1 MASNLFKLTV
11 NDYLEGLPEAT
22 QSKLY
27 QSPAT
32 CLAIFRLL
40 PNLAKFY
47 IMTMIFN
54 EKPVR
59 LLDLD
64 TWVKPQKRAEQVEGI
79 RSIKSLHILKDNGE
93 VAVLNPKFR
102 ENLKNVLTGVDIGVS
117 FGAPCETEDSNKVD
131 ISFLDTYASN
141 KWETILHFMVGTE
154 LNEFPSK
161 GVLHLL
167 RHSGLMTGGTPKAM
181 VITNEGFQFLLQ
193 DVNAQIWTLLLQYLR
208 MAESL
213 QMDPVDVL
221 NFIFMLGSLE
231 LGKDYSTSVL
241 SETQLN
247 LLRDLK
253 DYGLIYQ
260 RKDSSKRFYPT
271 RLATTL
277 TSDATTL
284 KSASTA
290 MSQVIK
296 SATTTTTTSSN
307 KGNTSG
313 SQESSS
319 TAVSA
324 ASSTI
329 ENAGSIIIETNFK
342 LYAYTNSPL
351 QIAILNLFVHL
362 KSRFANLVTGQIT
375 RESVRKAL
383 LNGITAEQMIA
394 YLETHAHPQLRKTAE
409 EVYQKKIQYDA
420 NTNEKFHLIQPN
432 ITDQIKLWQLELDR
446 ILTWDGYLFT
456 DFSNEEEYQVLQSYA
471 EEIGVMLW
479 CDHNKRKFFVTKEG
493 NAQVI
498 AYANRKLRKGK

>member
-1 MASNLFKLTV
+1 MS
-11 NDYLEGLPEAT
+11 
-22 QSKLY
+22 
-27 QSPAT
+27 
-32 CLAIFRLL
+32 
-40 PNLAKFY
+40 
-47 IMTMIFN
+47 MIFN
-54 EKPVR
+54 EKPIK
-59 LLDLD
+59 LTDLD
-64 TWVKPQKRAEQVEGI
+64 AWVKPNGRAEQVEAI

-102 ENLKNVLTGVDIGVS
+102 ENLRNVLTGFDIGVS
-117 FGAPCETEDSNKVD
+117 FGAPCDTEDSNKVD
-131 ISFLDTYASN
+131 IAFLDTYASN

-167 RHSGLMTGGTPKAM
+167 RHSGLMTGNTPKAM

-193 DVNAQIWTLLLQYLR
+193 DVNAQLWTLLLQYLR

-231 LGKDYSTSVL
+231 LGKDYSLSVL

-247 LLRDLK
+247 LLGDLR

-260 RKDSSKRFYPT
+260 RKTTSKRFYPT

-284 KSASTA
+284 RTASSA
-290 MSQVIK
+290 MNKVIK
-296 SATTTTTTSSN
+296 TATDNNASA
-307 KGNTSG
+307 
-313 SQESSS
+313 SSS
-319 TAVSA
+319 TASA
-324 ASSTI
+324 NI

-351 QIAILNLFVHL
+351 QIAVLNLFVHL

-375 RESVRKAL
+375 RESVRNAL
-383 LNGITAEQMIA
+383 LNGITADQMIA

-409 EVYQKKIQYDA
+409 EVYEKKIQYDA

-456 DFSNEEEYQVLQSYA
+456 DFATEEEYQVLQKYA
-471 EEIGVMLW
+471 EEIGVQLW
-479 CDHNKRKFFVTKEG
+479 CDHQKKKFFVTKEG